1 MNQTDIICQ
10 CQTGKWS
17 DDSICGQYYNVT
29 GCLYPLTIE
38 DNVFDEVLAILETAP
53 RLAQ

>member
-1 MNQTDIICQ
+1 MNQADLFCQ
-10 CQTGKWS
+10 RQTGKRS
-17 DDSICGQYYNVT
+17 DDSICDQYYNVT

-38 DNVFDEVLAILETAP
+38 DNVFDEVLAILETAL

>member
-1 MNQTDIICQ
+1 MNQANIFCQ
-10 CQTGKWS
+10 LQTGKRS
-17 DDSICGQYYNVT
+17 DDSICDQYYNVT

-38 DNVFDEVLAILETAP
+38 DNVFDEVLAILETAL